1 MVWKFDVTSSGLVV
15 DTVQARLEVIKS
27 SSGQVMVS
35 IFSDQNEEYEQFL
48 EEGEL
53 IKSDRKA
60 ILKWHGRH
68 STIDS
73 VIRISLKT

>member
-53 IKSDRKA
+53 IKSDR
-60 ILKWHGRH
+60 
-68 STIDS
+68 
-73 VIRISLKT
+73 